1 MTKRIKVLLMNPLFS
16 GSLVMVIGTNIAN
29 FLAYIYHLVFGRIL
43 GPSLYSEL
51 AVVVSL
57 TGLFFAMLSFFS
69 LVTMKF
75 VASGNEKQN
84 KILYTLLNKK
94 YVIPVGILS
103 FLVLVATP
111 YLSEKL
117 NISISVLMWMGPTV
131 LFMYL
136 YMIHA
141 AFIQGKLRFKEAVSL
156 NIIGILV
163 RLFLGLFLYYL
174 GFSLTGI
181 VAGIMLSYVIVWVLG
196 KRMLGYHTVK
206 EKIKSSA
213 LTKNVLRYSVPVF
226 VTTLSLSAF
235 IAVDIVLVKYYFD
248 PHVSGLYASL
258 STLGKII
265 FYGAIPVTFVM
276 FPLVSKKAG
285 KNEST
290 IKLFVMSFI
299 ITLSIALGILAIFAL
314 FPNAVIGMLFGN
326 EYLEVSSLLAFF
338 GIFSLLYVLD
348 YMIVNYYL
356 SAGKTKAAYFVPFG
370 VIAQIVGIVLLH
382 DSIEGVITASIIA
395 TGILFIAL
403 GIYGLAT
410 SHYLRRNIKQVVTK

>member
-1 MTKRIKVLLMNPLFS
+1 
-16 GSLVMVIGTNIAN
+16 
-29 FLAYIYHLVFGRIL
+29 
-43 GPSLYSEL
+43 
-51 AVVVSL
+51 
-57 TGLFFAMLSFFS
+57 
-69 LVTMKF
+69 
-75 VASGNEKQN
+75 
-84 KILYTLLNKK
+84 
-94 YVIPVGILS
+94 
-103 FLVLVATP
+103 
-111 YLSEKL
+111 
-117 NISISVLMWMGPTV
+117 MWIGPTV

-403 GIYGLAT
+403 GIYGLTT